1 MVVNPPRMQEDQD
14 APIIPASYAQVIAY
28 AALETLSLKV
38 ANPALSQ
45 VYARK
50 KQVLFQGME
59 ARFLQMVP
67 RRIIK
72 GSPTAGY
79 KYVRNP
85 FGKLVFT
92 P

>member
-14 APIIPASYAQVIAY
+14 APIVPASYAQVIAY
-28 AALETLSLKV
+28 SALESLSLKV
-38 ANPALSQ
+38 ANPALAQ

-50 KQVLFQGME
+50 KQVLFQAME